1 MAGLWE
7 RLAGG
12 DRARMESS
20 DCESLGSASG
30 SEGGERREP
39 SGAGA
44 EAAGGGPEALG
55 PAEGTGPEGV
65 AEGGGEEGSSTL
77 PLSPTLRREPL
88 WLPGAD
94 PLSSTEPDSA
104 DQASLPDLDL
114 LLHDPEDEVLCAE
127 LLELVQATLG
137 KAPLGARRCSRLLM
151 PAQLVAQVRTEL
163 LRLACSEPCGL
174 RGALLDL
181 CVEHGKA
188 CHDVGHIAVD
198 PAVVPTFQLTLVLRL
213 DSRLW
218 PKIQGLFASGPA
230 FTPGFGQALK
240 LSTGFRVI
248 KKKLYSSEQL
258 LIEEC

>member
-39 SGAGA
+39 SGGGG
-44 EAAGGGPEALG
+44 GGGPEALG
-55 PAEGTGPEGV
+55 PAEAGGGPEGILWG
-65 AEGGGEEGSSTL
+65 EGRGAAAPHR
-77 PLSPTLRREPL
+77 PLSPHCGREL
-88 WLPGAD
+88 LCLPGAD

-114 LLHDPEDEVLCAE
+114 LLHDPEDEVLCAQ

-230 FTPGFGQALK
+230 FTPGFSQALK

>member
-1 MAGLWE
+1 G
-7 RLAGG
+7 RL
-12 DRARMESS
+12 ETS

-30 SEGGERREP
+30 SEGGERGPLARD
-39 SGAGA
+39 A
-44 EAAGGGPEALG
+44 EF
-55 PAEGTGPEGV
+55 AEG
-65 AEGGGEEGSSTL
+65 L
-77 PLSPTLRREPL
+77 
-88 WLPGAD
+88 
-94 PLSSTEPDSA
+94 
-104 DQASLPDLDL
+104 SLPELDL
-114 LLHDPEDEVLCAE
+114 ELLHDPEDELLCSS
-127 LLELVQATLG
+127 LLEAVQAALCR
-137 KAPLGARRCSRLLM
+137 APLGSGRCSRLLM
-151 PAQLVAQVRTEL
+151 PPQLLAQVRAEL
-163 LRLACSEPCGL
+163 QRLARSEPCGL

-188 CHDVGHIAVD
+188 CHGVGHIAAD

-230 FTPGFGQALK
+230 FAPLK

>member
-1 MAGLWE
+1 MPGLWE

-12 DRARMESS
+12 QPGRLDGS

-30 SEGGERREP
+30 SEGEP
-39 SGAGA
+39 
-44 EAAGGGPEALG
+44 EDAADE
-55 PAEGTGPEGV
+55 
-65 AEGGGEEGSSTL
+65 
-77 PLSPTLRREPL
+77 
-88 WLPGAD
+88 
-94 PLSSTEPDSA
+94 
-104 DQASLPDLDL
+104 ASLPDLE
-114 LLHDPEDEVLCAE
+114 LLHDPEDELLCAN
-127 LLELVQATLG
+127 LLAVVRATLG
-137 KAPLGARRCSRLLM
+137 RAPLGTRRPSRLLM
-151 PAQLVAQVRTEL
+151 PEQLAAQVGTEL

-181 CVEHGKA
+181 CVEHGKV

-218 PKIQGLFASGPA
+218 PKIQGLFASAPA
-230 FTPGFGQALK
+230 FAPGFGQSLK

-258 LIEEC
+258 LVEEC

>member
-1 MAGLWE
+1 G
-7 RLAGG
+7 RL
-12 DRARMESS
+12 ETS

-30 SEGGERREP
+30 SEGGECGPLKGWRMD
-39 SGAGA
+39 A
-44 EAAGGGPEALG
+44 EY
-55 PAEGTGPEGV
+55 AEGI
-65 AEGGGEEGSSTL
+65 
-77 PLSPTLRREPL
+77 
-88 WLPGAD
+88 
-94 PLSSTEPDSA
+94 
-104 DQASLPDLDL
+104 SLPDMDL
-114 LLHDPEDEVLCAE
+114 ELLHDPEDELLCAN
-127 LLELVQATLG
+127 LMDVVQATLG
-137 KAPLGARRCSRLLM
+137 RAPLGSKRCSRLLM
-151 PAQLVAQVRTEL
+151 PAQLQAQVRTEL

-188 CHDVGHIAVD
+188 CHDVGHIAAD

-230 FTPGFGQALK
+230 FAPLK
-240 LSTGFRVI
+240 LSTGFRVM

>member
-1 MAGLWE
+1 MPGLWE

-12 DRARMESS
+12 ERGRLETS

-30 SEGGERREP
+30 SEGD
-39 SGAGA
+39 A
-44 EAAGGGPEALG
+44 EY
-55 PAEGTGPEGV
+55 AEGV
-65 AEGGGEEGSSTL
+65 
-77 PLSPTLRREPL
+77 
-88 WLPGAD
+88 
-94 PLSSTEPDSA
+94 
-104 DQASLPDLDL
+104 SLPDLDL
-114 LLHDPEDEVLCAE
+114 ELLHDPEDELLCSN
-127 LLELVQATLG
+127 LMDVVQATLG
-137 KAPLGARRCSRLLM
+137 RAPLGSKRCSRLLM
-151 PAQLVAQVRTEL
+151 PAQLLAQVRAEL
-163 LRLACSEPCGL
+163 QRLARSEPCGL

-230 FTPGFGQALK
+230 FAPLK

>member
-1 MAGLWE
+1 MKSVGNRNELGRAEMAASSSSSS
-7 RLAGG
+7 AGG
-12 DRARMESS
+12 VSGSS
-20 DCESLGSASG
+20 VTGSGFSVSDLAPPRKALFSYPKGAGEMLEDGSERFLCESVFSYQ
-30 SEGGERREP
+30 
-39 SGAGA
+39 
-44 EAAGGGPEALG
+44 
-55 PAEGTGPEGV
+55 V
-65 AEGGGEEGSSTL
+65 ASTL
-77 PLSPTLRREPL
+77 KQVKH
-88 WLPGAD
+88 
-94 PLSSTEPDSA
+94 EPDSA

-114 LLHDPEDEVLCAE
+114 LLHDPEDEVLCAQ

-230 FTPGFGQALK
+230 FTPGFSQALK

>member
-1 MAGLWE
+1 MPGLWE

-12 DRARMESS
+12 ERGRLETS

-30 SEGGERREP
+30 SEGD
-39 SGAGA
+39 A
-44 EAAGGGPEALG
+44 EY
-55 PAEGTGPEGV
+55 AEGV
-65 AEGGGEEGSSTL
+65 
-77 PLSPTLRREPL
+77 
-88 WLPGAD
+88 
-94 PLSSTEPDSA
+94 
-104 DQASLPDLDL
+104 SLPDMDL
-114 LLHDPEDEVLCAE
+114 ELLHDPEDEQLCAS
-127 LLELVQATLG
+127 LLDVVQAALG
-137 KAPLGARRCSRLLM
+137 RAPLGSRRCWRLRM
-151 PAQLVAQVRTEL
+151 PAQLQAQVRAEL

-188 CHDVGHIAVD
+188 CHDVGRIAAD
-198 PAVVPTFQLTLVLRL
+198 PLTLVLRL

-230 FTPGFGQALK
+230 FAPLK
-240 LSTGFRVI
+240 LSTGFRVM

>member
-1 MAGLWE
+1 D

-12 DRARMESS
+12 ERGRLETS

-30 SEGGERREP
+30 SEGGECGSLKGWRVDEDP
-39 SGAGA
+39 WA
-44 EAAGGGPEALG
+44 
-55 PAEGTGPEGV
+55 EGV
-65 AEGGGEEGSSTL
+65 A
-77 PLSPTLRREPL
+77 
-88 WLPGAD
+88 
-94 PLSSTEPDSA
+94 
-104 DQASLPDLDL
+104 
-114 LLHDPEDEVLCAE
+114 VLC
-127 LLELVQATLG
+127 QAPAALG
-137 KAPLGARRCSRLLM
+137 RAPLGSKRCSRLLM
-151 PAQLVAQVRTEL
+151 PAQLQAQVRAEL

-188 CHDVGHIAVD
+188 CHAVGHIAAD

-218 PKIQGLFASGPA
+218 PKIQGLFTSGPA
-230 FTPGFGQALK
+230 FAPLK
-240 LSTGFRVI
+240 LSTGFRVM

>member
-1 MAGLWE
+1 MPGMWH

-12 DRARMESS
+12 EPGRLETS

-30 SEGGERREP
+30 SEGD
-39 SGAGA
+39 A
-44 EAAGGGPEALG
+44 EYVD
-55 PAEGTGPEGV
+55 GV
-65 AEGGGEEGSSTL
+65 
-77 PLSPTLRREPL
+77 
-88 WLPGAD
+88 
-94 PLSSTEPDSA
+94 
-104 DQASLPDLDL
+104 SLPDLDL
-114 LLHDPEDEVLCAE
+114 LHDPEDELLCAN
-127 LLELVQATLG
+127 LMDLVQSTLG
-137 KAPLGARRCSRLLM
+137 RAPLGAKRCSRLLM
-151 PAQLVAQVRTEL
+151 PAQLLAQVRTEL

-188 CHDVGHIAVD
+188 CHDVGHITVD

-218 PKIQGLFASGPA
+218 PKIQGLFTSGPA
-230 FTPGFGQALK
+230 FTPLK

>member
-1 MAGLWE
+1 G
-7 RLAGG
+7 RL
-12 DRARMESS
+12 ETS

-30 SEGGERREP
+30 SEGGECGSLKGWRFDED
-39 SGAGA
+39 A
-44 EAAGGGPEALG
+44 EY
-55 PAEGTGPEGV
+55 AEGI
-65 AEGGGEEGSSTL
+65 
-77 PLSPTLRREPL
+77 
-88 WLPGAD
+88 
-94 PLSSTEPDSA
+94 
-104 DQASLPDLDL
+104 SLPDMDL
-114 LLHDPEDEVLCAE
+114 ELLHDPEDELLCAN
-127 LLELVQATLG
+127 LMDVVQATLG
-137 KAPLGARRCSRLLM
+137 RAPLGPKRYSRLLM
-151 PAQLVAQVRTEL
+151 PAELQAQVRTEL

-188 CHDVGHIAVD
+188 CHGVGHIAAD

-230 FTPGFGQALK
+230 FAPLK

>member
-1 MAGLWE
+1 MRSGAAGGRRRRGARGGSAAKALVMAGLWE

-12 DRARMESS
+12 DRGRMESS

-30 SEGGERREP
+30 SEGD
-39 SGAGA
+39 
-44 EAAGGGPEALG
+44 L
-55 PAEGTGPEGV
+55 
-65 AEGGGEEGSSTL
+65 
-77 PLSPTLRREPL
+77 
-88 WLPGAD
+88 
-94 PLSSTEPDSA
+94 DSA

-137 KAPLGARRCSRLLM
+137 KAPLGAQRCSRLLM

-230 FTPGFGQALK
+230 FTPGFSQSLK

>member
-1 MAGLWE
+1 MPGLWE

-12 DRARMESS
+12 ERGRLETS

-30 SEGGERREP
+30 SEGGECESLKGWRMDE
-39 SGAGA
+39 
-44 EAAGGGPEALG
+44 GPW
-55 PAEGTGPEGV
+55 AEG
-65 AEGGGEEGSSTL
+65 
-77 PLSPTLRREPL
+77 
-88 WLPGAD
+88 
-94 PLSSTEPDSA
+94 
-104 DQASLPDLDL
+104 L
-114 LLHDPEDEVLCAE
+114 LLHDPEDELLCAN
-127 LLELVQATLG
+127 LMDVVQAALG
-137 KAPLGARRCSRLLM
+137 RAPLGAKRCSRLLM
-151 PAQLVAQVRTEL
+151 PAQLQAQVRTEL

-181 CVEHGKA
+181 SVEHGKA
-188 CHDVGHIAVD
+188 CHDVGHIAAD

-230 FTPGFGQALK
+230 FAPLK
-240 LSTGFRVI
+240 LSTGFRVM

>member
-1 MAGLWE
+1 MPGLWE

-12 DRARMESS
+12 DRGRLETS

-30 SEGGERREP
+30 SEGGECGSLRGWRVDEGP
-39 SGAGA
+39 W
-44 EAAGGGPEALG
+44 AGGG
-55 PAEGTGPEGV
+55 
-65 AEGGGEEGSSTL
+65 GGAVPSPKTL
-77 PLSPTLRREPL
+77 P
-88 WLPGAD
+88 G
-94 PLSSTEPDSA
+94 
-104 DQASLPDLDL
+104 SL
-114 LLHDPEDEVLCAE
+114 
-127 LLELVQATLG
+127 Q
-137 KAPLGARRCSRLLM
+137 
-151 PAQLVAQVRTEL
+151 AQVRTEL

-188 CHDVGHIAVD
+188 CHDVGHIAAD

-230 FTPGFGQALK
+230 FAPLK
-240 LSTGFRVI
+240 LSTGFRVM